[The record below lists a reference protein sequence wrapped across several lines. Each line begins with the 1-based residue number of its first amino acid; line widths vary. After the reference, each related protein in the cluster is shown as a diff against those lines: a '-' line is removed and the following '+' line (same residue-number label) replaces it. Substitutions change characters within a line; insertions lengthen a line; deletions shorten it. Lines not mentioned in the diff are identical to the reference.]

1 MAEYNAKFKA
11 TDNDVY
17 VKIKD
22 IEDQISKE
30 TERYKKR
37 MDQLNERKQ
46 QLKEFASDLELK
58 YHIFDSIFD
67 PENDT
72 PEDYFTERDIYF
84 YKWVEAMKYVKEY
97 SNLFDILSKKKYHAP
112 EKFALELIN
121 PLESYCVI
129 CLLKKAIIIN
139 NEIIR
144 AVKLTPLYTNVL
156 NVDYYTKDAL
166 VNSIRIEDNSYVYY
180 TFLDDHPE
188 IDDSDKYTVS
198 IKQTKMETDLIKD
211 ILDSDHKENTL
222 EILDTDTIRSKLREI
237 MALVNECNTLINT
250 IMESDE

>member
-1 MAEYNAKFKA
+1 MPEYNAKFKT

-37 MDQLNERKQ
+37 MDQLETRKN

-58 YHIFDSIFD
+58 YHIFDNVFD
-67 PENDT
+67 PRNDT
-72 PEDYFTERDIYF
+72 PEDYFTEMDIYF

-97 SNLFDILSKKKYHAP
+97 SNLFEILSKKKYHAP
-112 EKFALELIN
+112 KKFAIELIN
-121 PLESYCVI
+121 PLENYCVI

-144 AVKLTPLYTNVL
+144 AVKLTPIYTNVL
-156 NVDYYTKDAL
+156 NVDYYTKDTL
-166 VNSIRIEDNSYVYY
+166 VNMIRIESDTAYY
-180 TFLDDHPE
+180 NFLDDHPE
-188 IDDSDKYTVS
+188 IDDSDKYAVS
-198 IKQTKMETDLIKD
+198 LEQTKMETDFIKD
-211 ILDSDHKENTL
+211 ILESDHKENTL
-222 EILDTDTIRSKLREI
+222 TIHDANTIRFKLREI
-237 MALVNECNTLINT
+237 MALANACNTLINT
-250 IMESDE
+250 IVESDE